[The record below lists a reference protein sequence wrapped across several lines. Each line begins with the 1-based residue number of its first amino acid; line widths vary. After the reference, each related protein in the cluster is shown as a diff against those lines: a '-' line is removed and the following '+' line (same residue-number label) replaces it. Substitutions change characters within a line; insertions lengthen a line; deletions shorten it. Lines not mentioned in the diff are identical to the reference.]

1 MAKIGTSAK
10 DDPHKRHCLSIPE
23 LVHLICKEVGC
34 DDSDSRQSSTG
45 PAVDVLWR
53 DLDHIRPVLKC
64 LPYNLLQH
72 CPIPR
77 SNRPSLGLGD
87 LERPLIYSK
96 RVRSLRVVLLE
107 RRCTASYAASLF
119 MEMCALVPAHEIFP
133 NLQHLQW
140 SLDQYLSQDLYHLF
154 VPTVTHLSLYPRF
167 MSGVHG
173 LRRGVPHELYAGLK
187 VATISPHVYCP
198 RHVSAFV
205 QLLAQIENLGVSTLD
220 PPALTHLSNLPRLEK
235 LSLLDTKRIHADSQP
250 LPFVGGFAALRHL
263 TCDTLEFPTQ
273 FLNALHDSDL
283 TRVKVITATPVTDTE
298 AKAFFIALALHVAHG
313 ALEELCLL
321 RETTT
326 GDQPSSS
333 AHDFQSDS
341 DDGLEAQT
349 LLCLVC
355 FSNLRTIQVEVPVR
369 FHVDDETMSALI
381 SSWPRLEALTFM
393 SANQL
398 RHLGK
403 A

>member
-1 MAKIGTSAK
+1 MHHVTSS
-10 DDPHKRHCLSIPE
+10 PRF
-23 LVHLICKEVGC
+23 
-34 DDSDSRQSSTG
+34 RG
-45 PAVDVLWR
+45 PNV
-53 DLDHIRPVLKC
+53 
-64 LPYNLLQH
+64 
-72 CPIPR
+72 
-77 SNRPSLGLGD
+77 SSLGLGD

-96 RVRSLRVVLLE
+96 RVRSLRVVLLD
-107 RRCTASYAASLF
+107 RRCAASYAASLF
-119 MEMCALVPAHEIFP
+119 TEMCALVPAHEIFP
-133 NLQHLQW
+133 NLQHLRW

-154 VPTVTHLSLYPRF
+154 VPTVTHLTLYPRF
-167 MSGVHG
+167 MSGVYG

-205 QLLAQIENLGVSTLD
+205 QLLGTW
-220 PPALTHLSNLPRLEK
+220 K

-263 TCDTLEFPTQ
+263 TCDTLEFATQ
-273 FLNALHDSDL
+273 FLNAIHGSDL
-283 TRVKVITATPVTDTE
+283 TRVQVITATPVTDTE
-298 AKAFFIALALHVAHG
+298 ATAFFIALALHVAHG

-333 AHDFQSDS
+333 AHDFQSES
-341 DDGLEAQT
+341 EDGLEART

-369 FHVDDETMSALI
+369 FHVDDETMSALT
-381 SSWPRLEALTFM
+381 SSWPRLEALTFT

-403 A
+403 T

>member
-34 DDSDSRQSSTG
+34 DDSDSRRRDLAALVRTCRIFNG

-133 NLQHLQW
+133 NLQHLRW

-173 LRRGVPHELYAGLK
+173 LRA
-187 VATISPHVYCP
+187 
-198 RHVSAFV
+198 
-205 QLLAQIENLGVSTLD
+205 LLAQIENLGVSTLD

-263 TCDTLEFPTQ
+263 TCDTLEFATQ

-283 TRVKVITATPVTDTE
+283 TRVQVITATPVTDTE

-313 ALEELCLL
+313 SLEELCLL

-369 FHVDDETMSALI
+369 FHVDDETVSALI
-381 SSWPRLEALTFM
+381 SSWPRLEALTFT

>member
-34 DDSDSRQSSTG
+34 DDSDSRR
-45 PAVDVLWR
+45 R
-53 DLDHIRPVLKC
+53 DLAAL
-64 LPYNLLQH
+64 
-72 CPIPR
+72 R

-119 MEMCALVPAHEIFP
+119 MEMCALTC
-133 NLQHLQW
+133 N
-140 SLDQYLSQDLYHLF
+140 HLF
-154 VPTVTHLSLYPRF
+154 VPTVTHLCLYPRF

-263 TCDTLEFPTQ
+263 TCDTLEF
-273 FLNALHDSDL
+273 
-283 TRVKVITATPVTDTE
+283 AT
-298 AKAFFIALALHVAHG
+298 
-313 ALEELCLL
+313 
-321 RETTT
+321 
-326 GDQPSSS
+326 
-333 AHDFQSDS
+333 
-341 DDGLEAQT
+341 
-349 LLCLVC
+349 
-355 FSNLRTIQVEVPVR
+355 
-369 FHVDDETMSALI
+369 
-381 SSWPRLEALTFM
+381 
-393 SANQL
+393 
-398 RHLGK
+398 
-403 A
+403 